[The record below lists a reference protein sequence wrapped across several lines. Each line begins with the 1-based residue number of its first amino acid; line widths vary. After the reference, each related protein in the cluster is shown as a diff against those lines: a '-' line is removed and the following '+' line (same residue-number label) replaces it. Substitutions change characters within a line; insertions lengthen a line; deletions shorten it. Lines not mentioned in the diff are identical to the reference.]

1 MTETKPPP
9 LEGQMSLVEHLGE
22 LRKRIVISLVAV
34 VIGAIVVSVF
44 YQPILDFLREPY
56 CGIEGVLSSDAL
68 VEAAGSVEEGLE
80 EGVQD
85 GSVSEGDCNAVFLL
99 ANPLEGLS
107 VRLLITLYGGLALA
121 APVILWQVWKFIVPG
136 LYPNEKRYGIVF
148 VALSTLLFACGCSLA
163 YWSVPRAL
171 DFLVSIGGE
180 GFVNLYGPKAYFNFL
195 VKMVLGFGIGFQ
207 FPIVLIFLQM
217 LDLVQTQ
224 TLRDG
229 RRYAIVGIV
238 ILVAVLTPSGDPG
251 TLLALSIPMYLFY
264 EMSIIYGRLRQR
276 KLRKAA
282 AAS

>member
-1 MTETKPPP
+1 MTKTAKPPA
-9 LEGQMSLVEHLGE
+9 LNGQMSLVEHLGE

-34 VIGAIVVSVF
+34 VLGAIVVSIF
-44 YQPILDFLREPY
+44 YQPTLDFLRQPY
-56 CGIEGVLSSDAL
+56 CGIEGVLSSEAL
-68 VEAAGSVEEGLE
+68 VDAASDVEGE
-80 EGVQD
+80 ELVQD
-85 GSVSEGDCNAVFLL
+85 GSVSEEGCDAVFLL

-121 APVILWQVWKFIVPG
+121 APVILWQIWKFIVPG

-171 DFLVSIGGE
+171 DFLVTIGGE

-195 VKMVLGFGIGFQ
+195 VKMVIGFGIGFQ

-224 TLRDG
+224 TLREG

-264 EMSIIYGRLRQR
+264 EMSIIFGRLRQR
-276 KLRKAA
+276 RIRKAA